1 MGMWLKLAQLRV
13 PLNVTVA
20 QLPAWVARRLGLE
33 PRTVLEVRIDRK
45 SLDARHKSPVFI
57 YNLYLRID
65 LAPQKQDAFLKQHAE
80 LDLTV
85 TGPPAV
91 VPLQV
96 GKTKPSISFRPV
108 IVGAG
113 PAGLFAG
120 LKLAAAGF
128 KPLIIERGEGLGE
141 RIARVDHFWHTG
153 ELDPESNIQY
163 GCGGAGTFSDGKLTT
178 RIKDPRLAEILQVL
192 IELGA
197 PEDIRYLQLPHIGT
211 DLLREV
217 VTKLERLIGEYGGE
231 IQFRNR
237 LTDLRIDR
245 GEIRGVSINSGTH
258 LETGLVLLA
267 VGNSARDLYALLSE
281 KGLKI
286 EAKPIAV
293 GLRIEHPQDLID
305 RAQYGSW
312 AGNLQLG
319 PGEYRLTYQDRE
331 SRRGVYTFCMCPGGQ
346 VVGAASEPGGVVT
359 NGMSYHAR
367 NSGVA
372 NAAIV
377 VTIPAS
383 DYGDTGPLGGIDFQR
398 RLERKAYEA
407 GGGKF
412 FAPAQRVADFL
423 KCEPSQGFIALKPSY
438 LPGTR
443 PANLWEVLPPNLCQA
458 IAAAIR
464 QFGRELKGF
473 DWPDAVLTGV
483 ETRTSAPVRIVRDVE
498 REAEGFNGIY
508 PVGEGAGYAGGII
521 SSALDGW
528 KTAEVICEKYCK

>member
-1 MGMWLKLAQLRV
+1 MWLKLAQLRV
-13 PLNVTVA
+13 PLKVTAA
-20 QLPAWVARRLGLE
+20 QLHPWVARRLGLE
-33 PRTVLEVRIDRK
+33 PGALLEVRIGRK
-45 SLDARHKSPVFI
+45 SLDARHKNPVFI
-57 YNLYLRID
+57 YTLYLRVD
-65 LAPQKQDAFLKQHAE
+65 LAPQKLDDFLKHHAE
-80 LDLTV
+80 FDLTLSQL
-85 TGPPAV
+85 PAV
-91 VPLQV
+91 VPLRV
-96 GKTKPSISFRPV
+96 GKAKPPISFRPV

-128 KPLIIERGEGLGE
+128 KPLIIERGDGLAG
-141 RIARVDHFWHTG
+141 RIARVDRFWRTG
-153 ELDPESNIQY
+153 ELDPESNIHY

-178 RIKDPRLAEILQVL
+178 RIKDPRVAEILQILV
-192 IELGA
+192 ELGA
-197 PEDIRYLQLPHIGT
+197 PEEIRYLQLPHIGT

-217 VTKLERLIGEYGGE
+217 VTRLERLIVDYGGE
-231 IQFRNR
+231 IRFRKR
-237 LTDLRIDR
+237 LTDLRLEQGR
-245 GEIRGVSINSGTH
+245 IRGVTINAGAEN
-258 LETGLVLLA
+258 LETELLLLA
-267 VGNSARDLYALLSE
+267 VGNSARDLYPLLLE

-305 RAQYGSW
+305 RAQYGGW
-312 AGNLQLG
+312 AGNPQLG

-346 VVGAASEPGGVVT
+346 VVGAASEACGVVT

-377 VTIPAS
+377 VTIPTS
-383 DYGDTGPLGGIDFQR
+383 DYGDTGPLGGIAFQR
-398 RLERKAYEA
+398 RLEQKAYEA
-407 GGGKF
+407 GGGGF

-423 KCEPSQGFIALKPSY
+423 RREPSWGFTALKPSY

-443 PANLWEVLPPNLCQA
+443 PANLWEVLPPHLCLA
-458 IAAAIR
+458 IASAIR
-464 QFGRELKGF
+464 RFGRELKGF

-483 ETRTSAPVRIVRDVE
+483 ETRTSAPVRIVRNEE
-498 REAEGFNGIY
+498 REAQGFAGIY

-528 KTAEVICEKYCK
+528 KTAEAICKRYGV